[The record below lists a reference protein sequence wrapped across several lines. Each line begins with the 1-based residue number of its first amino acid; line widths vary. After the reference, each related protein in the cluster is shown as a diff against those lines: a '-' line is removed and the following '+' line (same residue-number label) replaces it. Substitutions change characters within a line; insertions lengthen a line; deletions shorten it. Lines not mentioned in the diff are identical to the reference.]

1 MADFIVRK
9 RNDFVFAIEDA
20 PEQTFTLPALSR
32 LDFEDAKTLSQ
43 INEESDVVKRGK
55 LVQNFVLKFAPGLK
69 DLGVGGLEFFEI
81 FNAYSLSMGRSQ
93 LGESQASQ
101 DS

>member
-9 RNDFVFAIEDA
+9 RRDFVFAVEDA

-32 LDFEDAKTLSQ
+32 LDFEDAKLISQ
-43 INEESDVVKRGK
+43 VNEEGDIVQRGELIKGFILKHVPELKK
-55 LVQNFVLKFAPGLK
+55 L
-69 DLGVGGLEFFEI
+69 DLGGMEYFEI
-81 FNAYSLSMGRSQ
+81 FNAYSLAMGRNQ

>member
-9 RNDFVFAIEDA
+9 RRDFVFGIEAA
-20 PEQTFTLPALSR
+20 PDQTFTLPALSG
-32 LDFEDAKTLSQ
+32 LGFEDAKQLTQ
-43 INEESDVVKRGK
+43 INEEKDIVKKGR
-55 LVQNFVLKFAPGLK
+55 LVEDFLLKHVPALK
-69 DLGVGGLEFFEI
+69 DMGLSGMEYFEI
-81 FNAYSLSMGRSQ
+81 YNAYGLAMGRNK